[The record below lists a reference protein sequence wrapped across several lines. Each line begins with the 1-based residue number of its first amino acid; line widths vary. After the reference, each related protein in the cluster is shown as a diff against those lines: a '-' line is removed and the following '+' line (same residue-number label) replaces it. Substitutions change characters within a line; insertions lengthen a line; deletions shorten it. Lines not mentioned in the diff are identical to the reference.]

1 MAALPALSKV
11 WYSRCNR
18 PIASSASA
26 LLIAQSNVFALK
38 EHLKDTATGGTTGGG
53 TRNAGSAWVTK
64 GSSDSVSFNTSG
76 TDLIT
81 AHTNLVWANSGT
93 AHSWWWGE
101 CAAAGYQVVVACAN
115 TSSSAVCVAM
125 APISTPFTGGSLTA
139 RPTSTQEFLWG
150 TSSTGAATT
159 VTMFTD
165 LTLGGTNYTHFVA
178 ADDGQFWFL
187 ASRAGTGI
195 FSLCIGFTKPTGST
209 DTRSAFIVGN
219 TLASGRGAMGRSV
232 IFDSSLS
239 AVSRSPNGTVV
250 VSSGGFSAVARAGGS
265 DYLGAGSTD
274 ANSGK
279 YLAFPTDAFC
289 NLAGQYAWRGR
300 VPDFAGVGTRPVGD
314 CYPSTAAPERVVV
327 GDVLLPCPGVAPIV

>member
-26 LLIAQSNVFALK
+26 LLIAQSVVFALK

-76 TDLIT
+76 TDLIP

-101 CAAAGYQVVVACAN
+101 CAAAGYQIVIACA
-115 TSSSAVCVAM
+115 SSSSTALCVAF

-150 TSSTGAATT
+150 TTSTGAATT
-159 VTMFTD
+159 ATFLSDVVT
-165 LTLGGTNYTHFVA
+165 GGTNYTHFVV
-178 ADDGQFWFL
+178 ADDGQFWFTT
-187 ASRAGTGI
+187 SRAGTGL
-195 FSLCIGFTKPTGST
+195 FSTCAGFIKPTGST
-209 DTRSAFIVGN
+209 DTRSAYAVGT
-219 TLASGRGAMGRSV
+219 TLASARGAMSRASL
-232 IFDSSLS
+232 FDSSNG
-239 AVSRSPNGTVV
+239 AVSRQPNGVAVT
-250 VSSGGFSAVARAGGS
+250 STGGFTTAGLAGGS
-265 DYLGAGSTD
+265 NYLGAGGTD

-279 YLAFPTDAFC
+279 YLAFPVDAVC
-289 NLAGQYAWRGR
+289 NVPAQYAWRGR
-300 VPDFAGVGTRPVGD
+300 VPDLAAVGIRPVGD
-314 CYPSTAAPERVVV
+314 CYPSTAAPLRVVV